1 MTAHDELER
10 RLAGWLG
17 EAGQVR
23 APDRVLDRAMRRTI
37 ATGQLPGLP
46 GLGRLVGPTASPFAQ
61 VGTALA
67 AVAAV
72 ALVAAVG
79 LTAMAGRPP
88 QPPGVGA
95 GNTVLWQTEVVSLEA
110 TDFFIEAG
118 GQRYLGAPGAMR
130 VRSDPGDLN
139 YWTLEVEWRENDREM
154 RLNFYFAADEGDWW
168 VSEIRT
174 YDGRDPAD
182 WITYKGVFFK
192 RPLGQA
198 FAGDVDVSSSLP
210 FPGRLAFRDLR
221 LAVRPQ
227 PSFFAPPGGGI
238 VLASDPFERGGP
250 LHCSG
255 ILQTTP
261 AQAERTLLTLG
272 YRLSW
277 RYQYSTGPG
286 SGYSEKHLTAS
297 DGVITSSGVG
307 SSGELIVFVAPPNDP
322 QNRPA
327 AFPSDCPSPTP

>member
-1 MTAHDELER
+1 M
-10 RLAGWLG
+10 
-17 EAGQVR
+17 
-23 APDRVLDRAMRRTI
+23 

-61 VGTALA
+61 VGAALA

-72 ALVAAVG
+72 AIVAVVG
-79 LTAMAGRPP
+79 LTALAGRPT

-95 GNTVLWQTEVVSLEA
+95 GDTVRWQTEVVSLEA

-118 GQRYLGAPGAMR
+118 GQRYLGAPGAMS
-130 VRSDPGDLN
+130 VRSDPGDLT
-139 YWTLEVEWRENDREM
+139 YWTLEVAWREHGREM
-154 RLNFYFAADEGDWW
+154 RLNFYFAADERDWW
-168 VSEIRT
+168 VSEVRT

-182 WITYKGVFFK
+182 WIYYKGVFFK

-198 FAGDVDVSSSLP
+198 FAGDIDVSSSLP

-227 PSFFAPPGGGI
+227 SSFVAPPGGGI
-238 VLASDPFERGGP
+238 VLASDPFEPGGP

-261 AQAERTLLTLG
+261 AQAERTLRTLG

-277 RYQYSTGPG
+277 RYEYSTGPD
-286 SGYSEKHLTAS
+286 SGYSEKRLTAP
-297 DGVITSSGVG
+297 DGVITDSAFG
-307 SSGELIVFVAPPNDP
+307 SSGELIVFVSPPHDP
-322 QNRPA
+322 HSRLA
-327 AFPSDCPSPTP
+327 AFPSDCPPPSP